1 MDGYGQYVP
10 LDSYTN
16 SPGDDFDA
24 LEKDVQRQ
32 YKETS
37 KHMRRKLIFD
47 DNPEGHSGEN
57 SKKKKKKSFCNE
69 VTGVGCTIQG
79 GRRSRKKRR
88 KKRSRKTRRRR
99 GSGFC
104 LTKECRRK
112 RKEKKR
118 QKRETKKFNKIREDA
133 DELLYSLAYDVCP
146 LTTKAEYDECVDNIV
161 NRNKD
166 HYMEADE
173 MLRELKKSGKM
184 RSASEPSVSS
194 GPIAPPPGMK
204 RKSKIKRHSD
214 PIVGDGNL
222 IINPLHQKGGRKR
235 RRTRRKSK
243 RRLRRRQRKSKK
255 RRKR

>member
-1 MDGYGQYVP
+1 
-10 LDSYTN
+10 
-16 SPGDDFDA
+16 
-24 LEKDVQRQ
+24 
-32 YKETS
+32 
-37 KHMRRKLIFD
+37 MRRKLIFD
-47 DNPEGHSGEN
+47 DEKQDDSGEN
-57 SKKKKKKSFCNE
+57 KKKKKKKSFCNE
-69 VTGVGCTIQG
+69 VTGVGCNIQG

-88 KKRSRKTRRRR
+88 KIKKRSRKTRKRR

-112 RKEKKR
+112 RKEEKR
-118 QKRETKKFNKIREDA
+118 RKRETKKFNKIREDA

-161 NRNKD
+161 NRNRD

-173 MLRELKKSGKM
+173 MLRDLKSSGKM

-204 RKSKIKRHSD
+204 RKNKRNSE

-222 IINPLHQKGGRKR
+222 VINPLHRQGGRKR

-255 RRKR
+255 RRKRY

>member
-1 MDGYGQYVP
+1 MDGYGQYINT
-10 LDSYTN
+10 LTG
-16 SPGDDFDA
+16 SPGDDGYADD
-24 LEKDVQRQ
+24 LEKGTQQR
-32 YKETS
+32 EIS

-47 DNPEGHSGEN
+47 DEKQDDSGEN
-57 SKKKKKKSFCNE
+57 KKKKKKKSFCNE
-69 VTGVGCTIQG
+69 VTGVGCNIQG

-88 KKRSRKTRRRR
+88 KIKKRSRKTRRRR

-112 RKEKKR
+112 RKEEKR
-118 QKRETKKFNKIREDA
+118 RKRETKKFNKIREDA

-161 NRNKD
+161 NRNRD

-173 MLRELKKSGKM
+173 MLRDLKSSGKM

-204 RKSKIKRHSD
+204 RKNKRNSE

-222 IINPLHQKGGRKR
+222 VINPLHRQGGRKR

-255 RRKR
+255 RRKRY